1 MSRKFLII
9 EDHILFAQ
17 AFRFLMNEISG
28 FEFVGHISDSRE
40 ALEAILYQK
49 PDYVFMDINMPFVKG
64 TDLIRQIHEHR
75 LSSKI
80 IVVSMVSDPNIIAML
95 LNLGIHG
102 FVPKNTDFE
111 ELNKAIHSAEKEEV
125 YLPEQ
130 IRNDLHSHQLR
141 IQKEKK
147 DPENYDPGK
156 ILSER
161 EMEILRLICRG
172 YSNPEIADIL
182 FLSPLTVKTHR
193 NNILK
198 KLGLNNTASLIHF
211 ASQIGWI

>member
-1 MSRKFLII
+1 
-9 EDHILFAQ
+9 
-17 AFRFLMNEISG
+17 MNEIDD
-28 FEFVGHISDSRE
+28 FEFAGHISDSRE
-40 ALEAILYQK
+40 ALNAIAEIQ
-49 PDYVFMDINMPFVKG
+49 PDYVFMDINMPHVKG
-64 TDLIRQIHEHR
+64 TELIRQIHEQK
-75 LSSKI
+75 LSCNI

-111 ELNKAIHSAEKEEV
+111 ELNNAIKAVEKEEV
-125 YLPEQ
+125 YLPDQ
-130 IRNDLHSHQLR
+130 IRNDLLSHQLR
-141 IQKEKK
+141 IHKEKK

-156 ILSER
+156 LLSER

-211 ASQIGWI
+211 ATQIGWI